1 MANYE
6 FFSKSPKIYRAVRL
20 EAFFPA
26 DYRRKISVVFFI
38 CSAIS
43 LALFLIPAFLT
54 IRFFGETA
62 RYFGFLNH
70 LSSIKE
76 NILGAFL
83 LFSGVFWFFWL
94 LDFYFLASS
103 RKEPFLIKKDDKENQ
118 VYFLDFGGARRAW
131 YLSLPE
137 SEKID
142 IAKLYDFFGRSKSMA
157 ILPLRFGLDIGAFSD
172 FIARRKISAPVI
184 LITQKDAVEKLLAEA
199 DISGSDT
206 IGAKE
211 FMMLLFHF
219 DEVFKNFLFGLKIK
233 DKELRGATAWVA
245 SFLEHQRQFARW
257 WEREALGRSPGIG
270 KNLNFGFTYSLD
282 KYSRDVSLSE
292 SSGVRIFAH
301 QKEIFTIEE
310 ILSKSAEANVLIVG
324 EEGSGRRTI
333 LSGLARMIWE
343 GRIMPALE
351 FKRMVLLDTA
361 SITAYAKSKSVLEEV
376 LIKVMNEAVSAGNI
390 ILVIDNFPEFME
402 SVGTFGV
409 DIPSLLEP
417 YFSSS
422 YIQAIAISSPG
433 LFHRKLETNGKIMK
447 LFAKVEILEPSKNDT
462 VMILENAAEKL
473 ERIANVI
480 VTYQALETIY
490 DMADRFIAEG
500 AMPEKAID
508 LLDRATST
516 FRGDSRFIFP
526 EDIEKIIEE
535 TTKIPVSQASE
546 AESKMLLNLEGFL
559 HKRIVGQDEAIKA
572 VSSAVRRLRAG
583 LHSGKRPIGS
593 FLFLGPTGVGKTETA
608 KALAEAYFGSE
619 KNMLRFDMSE
629 FQSEE
634 GTQKLIGSYASNSQ
648 GTLATALRQTP
659 FSVLLFDEFEKSSK
673 AVINL
678 FLQILDEG
686 FFTDAFG
693 KKVHARD
700 TIIIATSNAGSNL
713 IWNLIKEGR
722 DPSALQK
729 EVVDSIRKE
738 GVFSPEI
745 LNRFDAIVVYHP
757 LSKIQLEKIAE
768 LLLLELAGRLKAKD
782 INFIITKELIDKVA
796 EIGYDQVMGARPMR
810 RAIADRVEEAIS
822 RKILAGQLE
831 RGSILEFT
839 KDELIAL

>member
-1 MANYE
+1 MVAYE
-6 FFSKSPKIYRAVRL
+6 FISKNPKIYRAVKL
-20 EAFFPA
+20 EALFPA
-26 DYRRKISVVFFI
+26 NYRAGIYTIFFVLSI
-38 CSAIS
+38 IS
-43 LALFLIPAFLT
+43 LALYLIPAFLT
-54 IRFFGETA
+54 IRFFAETA
-62 RYFGFLNH
+62 R
-70 LSSIKE
+70 E
-76 NILGAFL
+76 NVFGAFL
-83 LFSGVFWFFWL
+83 LFFSVFWFFWL

-103 RKEPFLIKKDDKENQ
+103 RKEPFLIKKDGKENK
-118 VYFLDFGGARRAW
+118 VYFLDFGGARRAR

-157 ILPLRFGLDIGAFSD
+157 VLPLRLGLDLGAFSD
-172 FIARRKISAPVI
+172 FIAKRKTDITAS
-184 LITQKDAVEKLLAEA
+184 LIAQKDAIEKLLEEA
-199 DISGSDT
+199 DLSGSDT
-206 IGAKE
+206 IGARE
-211 FMMLLFHF
+211 FIMLLYHF
-219 DEVFKNFLFGLKIK
+219 DESFRKFLFDLKIK
-233 DKELRGATAWVA
+233 DKELRGATAWTA

-270 KNLNFGFTYSLD
+270 KNLSFGFTYNLD
-282 KYSRDVSLSE
+282 KYSHDVSLSE
-292 SSGVRIFAH
+292 SGGIRIFAH
-301 QKEIFTIEE
+301 QKEIFAIEE

-376 LIKVMNEAVSAGNI
+376 LIKVMNDAVSAGNI
-390 ILVIDNFPEFME
+390 ILVIDNFPEFTE
-402 SVGTFGV
+402 SVGAFGV
-409 DIPSLLEP
+409 DLPSLLEP

-447 LFAKVEILEPSKNDT
+447 LFAKVEIFEPSKNDT
-462 VMILENAAEKL
+462 IMILENAAEKL
-473 ERIANVI
+473 ERIANAI

-508 LLDRATST
+508 LLDRAIST
-516 FRGDSRFIFP
+516 FHGGSRFIFP

-535 TTKIPVSQASE
+535 TTKIPVSRAGE
-546 AESKMLLNLEGFL
+546 EESKILLNMEDFL
-559 HKRIVGQDEAIKA
+559 HKRIIGQDEAIKA

-634 GTQKLIGSYASNSQ
+634 GMQKLIGSYASNSQ
-648 GTLATALRQTP
+648 GTLATALRQAP

-686 FFTDAFG
+686 FFSDAFG

-700 TIIIATSNAGSNL
+700 AIIIATSNAGSNL

-729 EVVDSIRKE
+729 EVIDSIRKE

-745 LNRFDAIVVYHP
+745 LNRFDAIVIYHP
-757 LSKIQLEKIAE
+757 LSKIQLEKIAG

-782 INFIITKELIDKVA
+782 INFIITKELTDKVV

-810 RAIADRVEEAIS
+810 RAIVDRVEEAIS

-839 KDELIAL
+839 KDELITL